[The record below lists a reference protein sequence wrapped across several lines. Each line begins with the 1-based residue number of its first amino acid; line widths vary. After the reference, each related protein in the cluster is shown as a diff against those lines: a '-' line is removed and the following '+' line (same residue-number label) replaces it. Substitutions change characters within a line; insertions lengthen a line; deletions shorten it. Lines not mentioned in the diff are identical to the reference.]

1 MEHANT
7 VDACWAPRLIY
18 SFGSLKKF
26 SNTAG
31 KNTPTGFKS
40 AEGKPERL
48 AHCKEPNN
56 DLGNQTQGGFTSGSD
71 EVYEIV
77 IS

>member
-1 MEHANT
+1 MEHTNT
-7 VDACWAPRLIY
+7 VDACWAPRLSY

-40 AEGKPERL
+40 AERKPERL
-48 AHCKEPNN
+48 ARCKEPNN
-56 DLGNQTQGGFTSGSD
+56 NLRNQTQGCFASGSD